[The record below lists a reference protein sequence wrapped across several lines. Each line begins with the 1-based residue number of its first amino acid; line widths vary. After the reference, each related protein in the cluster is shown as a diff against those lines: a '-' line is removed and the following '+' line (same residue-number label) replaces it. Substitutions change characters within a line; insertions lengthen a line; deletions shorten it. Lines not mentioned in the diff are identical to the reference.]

1 MTSSALPT
9 HEMKIYVS
17 LKGFSVINVV
27 AYSLAKCL
35 YALFSFFFFI
45 QNVLLPNIV
54 QSLIDAMRTFRNFY
68 NNVIS

>member
-1 MTSSALPT
+1 MASSALPT

-35 YALFSFFFFI
+35 YALFFFFFFTKCASTEHC
-45 QNVLLPNIV
+45 VVVDWHSANIPKF
-54 QSLIDAMRTFRNFY
+54 L
-68 NNVIS
+68 

>member
-1 MTSSALPT
+1 MASSALPT

-35 YALFSFFFFI
+35 YALFPFFLFFFTKRAPTEHRVVVDWH
-45 QNVLLPNIV
+45 NANIPKFV
-54 QSLIDAMRTFRNFY
+54 
-68 NNVIS
+68 

>member
-1 MTSSALPT
+1 MASSALPT

-35 YALFSFFFFI
+35 YALFSLFFFFTKCASTEHR
-45 QNVLLPNIV
+45 VGVDWRSANIPKF
-54 QSLIDAMRTFRNFY
+54 L
-68 NNVIS
+68 